1 MRLCTIFFFSFVVLL
16 FSACSKTEIQVV
28 NQPYLI
34 DGNDPPDY
42 SGVTSLQVQQYVS
55 RLYIDL
61 LGEQP
66 LTEVMDEKVA
76 YLQSNDLSTEA
87 RNTLVQELMD
97 DEAYASNIFNYT
109 ASQFLNGVA
118 RSEIQDQIDLYAF
131 LIVQYT
137 DLGEV
142 QVAQV
147 LEYEQQKLL
156 LLIDASGALQS
167 GAIDI
172 SAFYQRF
179 CFNEIYDEIN
189 MGSENMVISCFEN
202 LFGRLPTNSELTSG
216 VQMVD
221 GLSAVLLQENG
232 NSKLDFVQIVTQT
245 PEFYLGRVFEQYQRL
260 LVRTPTPLEEYEG
273 ALQLKNEGFRAFQ
286 STILISDEY
295 AAF

>member
-34 DGNDPPDY
+34 EGNEPPDY
-42 SGVTSLQVQQYVS
+42 SGVTNLQVRQYVS

-66 LTEVMDEKVA
+66 LTAVMDEKVA
-76 YLQSNDLSTEA
+76 YLQSNDLSPVA

-137 DLGEV
+137 GLGEI

-147 LEYEQQKLL
+147 LEYEQQKLV
-156 LLIDASGALQS
+156 LLINASEALQS

-202 LFGRLPTNSELTSG
+202 LFGRLPTNNELTSG
-216 VQMVD
+216 VQMVE

-232 NSKLDFVQIVTQT
+232 NSKLNFVEIVTQT
-245 PEFYLGRVFEQYQRL
+245 SEFYLGRVFEQYQRL

-273 ALQLKNEGFRAFQ
+273 ALQLKNEGLRAFQ